1 MLFSNLS
8 HCALT
13 TSSLAL
19 ATVIQ
24 LVTRSEPPS
33 VTASPVMQRLMTLA
47 ARVAP
52 LDATVLVTGET
63 GVGKER
69 LARWLHDA
77 SPRALGTF
85 MAVNCAAFPDALLDS
100 ELFGHLR
107 GAFTGALSDRAGLIE
122 AAHRGT
128 LFLDEIGD
136 TTLAMQVRLLRVLQ
150 EREVRRVGD
159 VKTRRV
165 DFRLIAATNRDLDQE
180 VARDRFRQDLLYRL
194 RVIELKVPALR
205 QRPEDLPRLASEILE
220 RTAQRLKRAITGY
233 TTRAFDCLLQYG
245 WPGNIRELEHAI
257 ERACALCDGS
267 IIDVEDLPEC
277 ISGCKDQTNVIQS
290 LTERERAYTR
300 GVLDRHG
307 GRRVE
312 AAKALGISLSTLKR
326 RLRTL
331 R

>member
-1 MLFSNLS
+1 
-8 HCALT
+8 
-13 TSSLAL
+13 
-19 ATVIQ
+19 
-24 LVTRSEPPS
+24 
-33 VTASPVMQRLMTLA
+33 MQRLLTLA

-77 SPRALGTF
+77 SPRASGTF
-85 MAVNCAAFPDALLDS
+85 IAVNCGAFPDALLDS

-107 GAFTGALSDRAGLIE
+107 GAFTGALTDRAGLIE

-136 TTLAMQVRLLRVLQ
+136 TSQTMQVKLLRVLQ

-165 DFRLIAATNRDLDQE
+165 DFRLIAATNRDLDEE
-180 VARDRFRQDLLYRL
+180 VAQNRFRPDLLYRL
-194 RVIELKVPALR
+194 RVIELTVPALR
-205 QRPEDLPRLASEILE
+205 RRPEDLPRLAAEILE
-220 RTAQRLKRAITGY
+220 RTVRHLKRGITGY

-267 IIDVEDLPEC
+267 IIDVEDLPDSVRGYQNRT
-277 ISGCKDQTNVIQS
+277 IVQS
-290 LTERERAYTR
+290 LADRERTYIR

-307 GRRVE
+307 GRRVA
-312 AAKALGISLSTLKR
+312 AAKELGISLSTLKR

>member
-1 MLFSNLS
+1 M
-8 HCALT
+8 
-13 TSSLAL
+13 
-19 ATVIQ
+19 
-24 LVTRSEPPS
+24 TRSEPPP

-52 LDATVLVTGET
+52 LDTTVLVTGET

-77 SPRALGTF
+77 SPRASGTF
-85 MAVNCAAFPDALLDS
+85 MAVNCAAFPDTLLDS
-100 ELFGHLR
+100 ELFGHVR
-107 GAFTGALSDRAGLIE
+107 GAFTGALTDRAGLIE

-136 TTLAMQVRLLRVLQ
+136 VSLAMQVKLLRVLQ

-180 VARDRFRQDLLYRL
+180 VARERFRPDLLYRL
-194 RVIELKVPALR
+194 RVIELKIPALR
-205 QRPEDLPRLASEILE
+205 RRPEELPRLATELLE
-220 RTAQRLKRAITGY
+220 RTAKRLRRGITGY
-233 TTRAFDCLLQYG
+233 TTRAFDCLLHYG

-267 IIDVEDLPEC
+267 IIDVDDLPE
-277 ISGCKDQTNVIQS
+277 SVRGCEDRTTVIQS
-290 LTERERAYTR
+290 LADRERAYIR

-312 AAKALGISLSTLKR
+312 AAQELGISLSTLKR

-331 R
+331 C